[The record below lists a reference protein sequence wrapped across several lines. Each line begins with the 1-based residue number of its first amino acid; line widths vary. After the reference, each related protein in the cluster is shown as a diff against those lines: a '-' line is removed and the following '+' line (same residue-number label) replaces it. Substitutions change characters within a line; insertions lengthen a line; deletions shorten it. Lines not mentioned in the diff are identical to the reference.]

1 MKLEIIMFNMSNWR
15 EWEKGVVNRN
25 RHIFFAL
32 RKNPNV
38 SRLIAIDFLPFTFK
52 RAVRNYYE
60 GIFNGLEGETIYR
73 DLTNQVKKL
82 KKEEGLA
89 ETYVFS
95 SIDSLFSPQRFLDKL
110 IQVLKK
116 INQSGN
122 QSEPTR
128 KIIWS
133 YFPMFVEYFDKIK
146 ADLTVFDTVDNWLEH
161 PSWVKQKKRL
171 EENYKII
178 AQKSNLIFTV
188 AQDLANFFKK
198 SFEREKDVYVIENG
212 VDFFHL
218 TKEIKYA
225 DKKLEKI
232 KRPIVGYIGTLEK
245 RVDADLL
252 AYLARENQDKSFVL
266 IGPLWPAFAEEAKK
280 FRKFKNIYLFG
291 RRSYELSPYYMQ
303 NFDVAIIPHKL
314 TKFMKSTSSLKLLEY
329 LSCGKPVVSVPISG
343 AEKIGH
349 LVFLATDYAEFN
361 KRINQALLENNE
373 ELKRKREKYAAA
385 CSWEKKT
392 EEMIEKIKSVN
403 LKMQNDN

>member
-1 MKLEIIMFNMSNWR
+1 MFEIIMFNMSNWR

-52 RAVRNYYE
+52 RAVRNYIE
-60 GIFNGLEGETIYR
+60 GILNGPKGEMVWSDLFNR
-73 DLTNQVKKL
+73 AVKL
-82 KKEEGLA
+82 KKEKGLA

-95 SIDSLFSPQRFLDKL
+95 SIDPFFSPQRFLNKL

-116 INQSGN
+116 INQSGD
-122 QSEPTR
+122 QPEPSR
-128 KIIWS
+128 RIIWS

-146 ADLTVFDTVDNWLEH
+146 VDLTVFDAVDNWLEH
-161 PSWVKQKKRL
+161 SSWVKQKKRL

-188 AQDLANFFKK
+188 AEDLVNFFK
-198 SFEREKDVYVIENG
+198 FFGREKDVYTIKNG
-212 VDFFHL
+212 VDFFHF
-218 TKEIKYA
+218 TKKIKYA

-252 AYLARENQDKSFVL
+252 AYLAKENSDKSFVL
-266 IGPLWPAFAEEAKK
+266 VGPLWPTFVKEAKK

-291 RRSYELSPYYMQ
+291 RRSYELSPYYIQ
-303 NFDVAIIPHKL
+303 NFDVAIIPHQL
-314 TKFMKSTSSLKLLEY
+314 TKFMKFTSSLKLLEY
-329 LSCGKPVVSVPISG
+329 LSCGKPVVTVPISG

-349 LVFLATDYAEFN
+349 LVFLATDYTEFN
-361 KRINQALLENNE
+361 KRINQALLENND
-373 ELKRKREKYAAA
+373 ELRRKREDYAAS
-385 CSWEKKT
+385 CSWEKKAG
-392 EEMIEKIKSVN
+392 EMIEKIKSVN
-403 LKMQNDN
+403 LKMQNNN

>member
-122 QSEPTR
+122 QSFPTMR
-128 KIIWS
+128 VNFYSPW
-133 YFPMFVEYFDKIK
+133 Y
-146 ADLTVFDTVDNWLEH
+146 ADISTAGILFRTPLLLQLMLHRSIFFLH
-161 PSWVKQKKRL
+161 PS
-171 EENYKII
+171 
-178 AQKSNLIFTV
+178 
-188 AQDLANFFKK
+188 
-198 SFEREKDVYVIENG
+198 
-212 VDFFHL
+212 
-218 TKEIKYA
+218 
-225 DKKLEKI
+225 
-232 KRPIVGYIGTLEK
+232 
-245 RVDADLL
+245 
-252 AYLARENQDKSFVL
+252 
-266 IGPLWPAFAEEAKK
+266 
-280 FRKFKNIYLFG
+280 
-291 RRSYELSPYYMQ
+291 
-303 NFDVAIIPHKL
+303 
-314 TKFMKSTSSLKLLEY
+314 STSS
-329 LSCGKPVVSVPISG
+329 
-343 AEKIGH
+343 
-349 LVFLATDYAEFN
+349 
-361 KRINQALLENNE
+361 
-373 ELKRKREKYAAA
+373 
-385 CSWEKKT
+385 
-392 EEMIEKIKSVN
+392 
-403 LKMQNDN
+403 

>member
-1 MKLEIIMFNMSNWR
+1 MFNMSNWR

-385 CSWEKKT
+385 CSWEKKVA
-392 EEMIEKIKSVN
+392 EMLRIINYQLSIFK
-403 LKMQNDN
+403 

>member
-385 CSWEKKT
+385 CSWEKKVA
-392 EEMIEKIKSVN
+392 EMLRIINYQLSIFK
-403 LKMQNDN
+403 

>member
-1 MKLEIIMFNMSNWR
+1 MFEIIMFNMSNWR

-385 CSWEKKT
+385 CSWEKKVA
-392 EEMIEKIKSVN
+392 EMLRIINYQLSIFK
-403 LKMQNDN
+403 

>member
-1 MKLEIIMFNMSNWR
+1 MFEIIMFNMSNWR

-188 AQDLANFFKK
+188 AEDLVNFFK
-198 SFEREKDVYVIENG
+198 FFGREKDVYTIKNG
-212 VDFFHL
+212 VDFFHF
-218 TKEIKYA
+218 TKKIKYA

-385 CSWEKKT
+385 CSWEKKVA
-392 EEMIEKIKSVN
+392 EMLRIINYQLSIFK
-403 LKMQNDN
+403 